1 MSEAT
6 SVETM
11 RRIIRQA
18 LASMEEHADELGR
31 LDAAAG
37 DGDHGITMVRGMKA
51 AVAVLDANA
60 PDAGA
65 LLSRGALA
73 FSDAAGGASGALY
86 GMLFATAG
94 RQLGAGPYATA
105 DVAAAMRAG
114 CDVVMRLGKAQPGD
128 KTLLDALEPFLVA
141 LDAAADRPLPVA
153 WRTALPAAQAG
164 TAATAGMV
172 ASCGRSATLGERS
185 LGHRDPGAV
194 SLTYLLEAVDKVIGE
209 AESDR

>member
-51 AVAVLDANA
+51 AVAASAEDATN
-60 PDAGA
+60 AGA

-94 RQLGAGPYATA
+94 RQLGAGPYTTA

-114 CDVVMRLGKAQPGD
+114 CDVVMQLGKAQPGD

-141 LDAAADRPLPVA
+141 LDAAADQPLPVA
-153 WRTALPAAQAG
+153 WRTALPAAQTG

-172 ASCGRSATLGERS
+172 ASRGRSATLGERS